1 MEQST
6 APVTLAVVG
15 TAIVPATTPTVVGS
29 PVVGNLIAGNSAL
42 NVAAAAQSAYLTSK
56 IFSKIGYEFAH
67 NDYVPYIG
75 VMGEFEFSN
84 CLNNA
89 LPQWSVA
96 LVGGV
101 SF

>member
-56 IFSKIGYEFAH
+56 IFRSFFKIRLFRC
-67 NDYVPYIG
+67 PI
-75 VMGEFEFSN
+75 
-84 CLNNA
+84 NA
-89 LPQWSVA
+89 ST
-96 LVGGV
+96 
-101 SF
+101 